1 MSSWKTTTQQREDE
15 WPNDHVLWTCLRGP
29 KVFGTC
35 TFYSSPQSGVSQ
47 PSSSESSIIWGI
59 SARYMLKVLELLIA
73 SKWEIALIQNLLNWR
88 KMRRCLEMS
97 SGHLFDEYVKLIT
110 KSITFGTPK
119 LVPQKKN
126 KKKLCQWCLQ
136 PATGS
141 CKGSL
146 AYARNVVCQSRPR
159 MFALLGWCPRKLVN
173 G

>member
-119 LVPQKKN
+119 LVPQKKT
-126 KKKLCQWCLQ
+126 KKNCANDVFSQPLEVVRAHWHTQETWCAKVVQGCL
-136 PATGS
+136 PYLDDVPGS
-141 CKGSL
+141 
-146 AYARNVVCQSRPR
+146 
-159 MFALLGWCPRKLVN
+159 
-173 G
+173 